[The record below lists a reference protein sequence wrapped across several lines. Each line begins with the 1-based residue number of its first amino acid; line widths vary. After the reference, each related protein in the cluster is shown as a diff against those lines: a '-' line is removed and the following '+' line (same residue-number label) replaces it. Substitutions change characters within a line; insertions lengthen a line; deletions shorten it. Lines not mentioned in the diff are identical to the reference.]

1 MDLLSVSAS
10 VYKWQFRPSVF
21 GIFIVSPEELL
32 FLCGS
37 GIVVLIQVCWWVLR
51 CKY

>member
-10 VYKWQFRPSVF
+10 VCKWQFRPSVL

-32 FLCGS
+32 FLCGP
-37 GIVVLIQVCWWVLR
+37 GIVVLIKVCW
-51 CKY
+51 